1 MYNCPYCTECSAISF
16 KKLLRHIKFV
26 HSCEPNFSVTCGQ
39 CQQSFKK
46 FETFKSHL
54 RRRHSDVNEDNR
66 NLLNVETFQHF
77 ESNDANVLECEDD
90 RHAANH
96 QNETQESVSSIT
108 RFIALYILKIKEEN
122 QLTQQVMNSILE
134 NTECLVEQSLDA
146 LKNDIKLCL
155 ADNNIDISNINGL
168 RDVLNQKSLFS
179 RARNPLESEYMQV
192 KYFVENFNF
201 VVSITMHLMKIYEN

>member
-1 MYNCPYCTECSAISF
+1 MRAKQCDGSNKKYLNCF
-16 KKLLRHIKFV
+16 LRTWVK
-26 HSCEPNFSVTCGQ
+26 
-39 CQQSFKK
+39 
-46 FETFKSHL
+46 
-54 RRRHSDVNEDNR
+54 

-146 LKNDIKLCL
+146 LKSDIKLCL
-155 ADNNIDISNINGL
+155 AGNNIDISNINGL

-179 RARNPLESEYMQV
+179 RARKPLESEYMQV